1 MLKMKKISMTV
12 AISMLLLFAVMLPAL
27 ADENDSCT
35 VSSDGTQTCVITDS
49 GSGGSSDPGNPGT
62 VEPLPVDPVK
72 EEPPVVEEIPVVE
85 EKPVEEVKPVEVPTP
100 TTETPVAPDETGEW
114 VKRTDDGVPED
125 PQIAEDGIIYTI
137 QDLDNKVA
145 VGIDPSAA
153 VAGLGS
159 IVLLGGFAV
168 YAIRSKKK

>member
-1 MLKMKKISMTV
+1 MLKLKKISMTV
-12 AISMLLLFAVMLPAL
+12 AISMLLFFAVMLPAL

-49 GSGGSSDPGNPGT
+49 GSGGSSDPGNPGET

-85 EKPVEEVKPVEVPTP
+85 EKPIEEPTP
-100 TTETPVAPDETGEW
+100 TSETPVAPDETGEW
-114 VKRTDDGVPED
+114 VKRTDEGVPED

-137 QDLDNKVA
+137 QDLDNKAA

-159 IVLLGGFAV
+159 IVVLGGFAV

>member
-1 MLKMKKISMTV
+1 MLKLKKISMTV
-12 AISMLLLFAVMLPAL
+12 AITLVLFLAVMLPAL

-49 GSGGSSDPGNPGT
+49 GSGGSSDPGNPGET

-72 EEPPVVEEIPVVE
+72 EEPPVVEE
-85 EKPVEEVKPVEVPTP
+85 KPVEEVKPIEEPTP

-145 VGIDPSAA
+145 VGVDPSLAATAIFAA
-153 VAGLGS
+153 VAS
-159 IVLLGGFAV
+159 AASAV
-168 YAIRSKKK
+168 YVIRKKKK

>member
-1 MLKMKKISMTV
+1 LFKSKKISLTA
-12 AISMLLLFAVMLPAL
+12 AITLGCFLAVRLPAL

-49 GSGGSSDPGNPGT
+49 GSGGSSDPGNPGET

-72 EEPPVVEEIPVVE
+72 EEPPVVEE
-85 EKPVEEVKPVEVPTP
+85 KPVEEVKPVEEPTP

-145 VGIDPSAA
+145 VGIDPSLAVTAGFAAAAAAAAA
-153 VAGLGS
+153 VY
-159 IVLLGGFAV
+159 V
-168 YAIRSKKK
+168 IRSKKK

>member
-1 MLKMKKISMTV
+1 MLKLKKISMTV

-49 GSGGSSDPGNPGT
+49 GSGGSIDPVNPGET
-62 VEPLPVDPVK
+62 VEPTPVDPVK

-85 EKPVEEVKPVEVPTP
+85 EKPIEEPTP
-100 TTETPVAPDETGEW
+100 TTETPVAPDKTGEW
-114 VKRTDDGVPED
+114 VKRTDDGVPEN
-125 PQIAEDGIIYTI
+125 PQAAEDGIIYTI

-145 VGIDPSAA
+145 VGMDPSLAVTAGFAAAAAAAAA
-153 VAGLGS
+153 VY
-159 IVLLGGFAV
+159 V
-168 YAIRSKKK
+168 IRSKKK